1 MSVVESTVG
10 LRSRI
15 GAGCLLW
22 SRRGSV
28 QGKMTWVALLQGS
41 GARVGAGCHKYMQRR
56 CGSGAGEGTGGP
68 VGVGTAANDGCGG
81 CKLQVCRSCWTAQ
94 TMAQP
99 RAESGTTKVE
109 EVGVPRRLDTGCRCG
124 CGGGGGFAG
133 TRRDGQSRSH
143 QGKKGTGPIARQV
156 SGLWVGGCGRQGK
169 RVWEKRRDEEKNSI
183 RLEEGRRDGRT
194 AKVGSR
200 GSRFREGR
208 TGKRRG

>member
-1 MSVVESTVG
+1 M
-10 LRSRI
+10 
-15 GAGCLLW
+15 LW

-99 RAESGTTKVE
+99 RAERDDE
-109 EVGVPRRLDTGCRCG
+109 
-124 CGGGGGFAG
+124 GGGGWRATQAQHRVQVRVWWWRWVCRNTSGRPKSLA
-133 TRRDGQSRSH
+133 SR
-143 QGKKGTGPIARQV
+143 KKGHRSNCQAGERA
-156 SGLWVGGCGRQGK
+156 VGGWMWKAGERSVGETK
-169 RVWEKRRDEEKNSI
+169 
-183 RLEEGRRDGRT
+183 GRREKLYPAGGG
-194 AKVGSR
+194 K
-200 GSRFREGR
+200 EGR
-208 TGKRRG
+208 TDREGGKSWITVPRGTDGKEKRMKSSATRKSPR

>member
-1 MSVVESTVG
+1 
-10 LRSRI
+10 
-15 GAGCLLW
+15 
-22 SRRGSV
+22 
-28 QGKMTWVALLQGS
+28 MTWVALLQGS

-56 CGSGAGEGTGGP
+56 CGSGAGGGTGGP

-81 CKLQVCRSCWTAQ
+81 CELQVCRSCWTAQ
-94 TMAQP
+94 TMAQL
-99 RAESGTTKVE
+99 RAGS
-109 EVGVPRRLDTGCRCG
+109 RS
-124 CGGGGGFAG
+124 GGGWRATQARHRVQMRVRWWRWVCRNTSGRPRSLA
-133 TRRDGQSRSH
+133 SR
-143 QGKKGTGPIARQV
+143 KKGHRSNCQAGERAM
-156 SGLWVGGCGRQGK
+156 GGWMWKAGSASWK